1 MLGLRY
7 LQRRTTLKA
16 PGLVLA
22 GFGMCLAL
30 GDPLAPPA
38 LHQGALEEACGQ
50 AGRLQGPLKTPY
62 FSVYLEYPDPWL
74 RAAFPWGGGGGGVVS
89 PPGTVTPLTG
99 QTPAGV
105 VQDSP
110 Q

>member
-7 LQRRTTLKA
+7 LQRWTTLKA
-16 PGLVLA
+16 PGLVFA

-30 GDPLAPPA
+30 GDPLSPPA
-38 LHQGALEEACGQ
+38 LHQGALEEAYGQ

-62 FSVYLEYPDPWL
+62 FSVYLDTQAPGFGQHSHVE
-74 RAAFPWGGGGGGVVS
+74 AGVGGVVS

-99 QTPAGV
+99 
-105 VQDSP
+105 
-110 Q
+110 